1 MAEMD
6 KYDGV
11 LREISETQKIM
22 LQALQGITANLQA
35 LNSKA
40 NVIGEKS
47 DITINSLNSYAQSTD
62 QTMNQIQAALS
73 KTADNLETISNQL
86 YDLENGKMAGARDAI
101 RPAQDVS
108 RETGKPERGLPSDVI
123 R

>member
-22 LQALQGITANLQA
+22 LQALQGITQNLQA

-40 NVIGEKS
+40 IVIGEKS

-86 YDLENGKMAGARDAI
+86 YDLENGKMAGARDAVKV
-101 RPAQDVS
+101 QDTTRNES
-108 RETGKPERGLPSDVI
+108 KFGRTLPSDVI

>member
-22 LQALQGITANLQA
+22 LQALQGITQNLQA

-47 DITINSLNSYAQSTD
+47 DITTNSLNSYAQSTD

-108 RETGKPERGLPSDVI
+108 RETDKPERGLPSDVL

>member
-1 MAEMD
+1 MAEME
-6 KYDGV
+6 KYDSV

-22 LQALQGITANLQA
+22 LQALQGITQNLQA

-40 NVIGEKS
+40 DVIGEKS
-47 DITINSLNSYAQSTD
+47 NITINSLNSYAQSND
-62 QTMNQIQAALS
+62 RNMDAIQAALS
-73 KTADNLETISNQL
+73 KTADNLETITNQL
-86 YDLENGKMAGARDAI
+86 FDLEHGRMAGARDAI

-108 RETGKPERGLPSDVI
+108 RETDKPERGLPSDVL